1 MTAQEVLAT
10 GWTDAGSLGYP
21 VLFGGVLLGSVVP
34 VVPTGAVV
42 GAAAAVAVTTDH
54 LSLPLVVLLA
64 TLAALAG
71 DVVTFTVCRFGGPT
85 AVRWVARGQHAERI
99 EEVREQ
105 FRRHGWQ
112 IVVVGRRLPA
122 GRIPVL
128 LAAGALAYPWRRLL
142 PASLAAGLV
151 WAFVT
156 GALVV
161 LDSWLSG
168 FALRSW
174 WQPPVAALLL
184 GLLAAGALA
193 YPWRRLLPASL
204 LAAFLWAVAYA
215 TLGVVSGGIFDSPL
229 VAVLLATVLVLI
241 VGAVLNVV
249 GPHRRRTPDPE
260 PEPDHSACGPA

>member
-64 TLAALAG
+64 AFAALAG
-71 DVVTFTVCRFGGPT
+71 DVATFTICRFGGPT

-112 IVVVGRRLPA
+112 IVVVGRLLPA

-142 PASLAAGLV
+142 PASAAAGL
-151 WAFVT
+151 
-156 GALVV
+156 
-161 LDSWLSG
+161 
-168 FALRSW
+168 
-174 WQPPVAALLL
+174 
-184 GLLAAGALA
+184 
-193 YPWRRLLPASL
+193 
-204 LAAFLWAVAYA
+204 LWAVAYA
-215 TLGVVSGGIFDSPL
+215 LLGVLSGGIFDSPL
-229 VAVLLATVLVLI
+229 VAVLVATLLVLL
-241 VGAVLNVV
+241 VGAVLNLVSS
-249 GPHRRRTPDPE
+249 RRRRLSHPAGDARPETP
-260 PEPDHSACGPA
+260 ACETG